1 MEEALALVILALAGA
16 VPFRR
21 ARMRGAVLPPIAG
34 MIGAPLARALAT
46 HLLVLGVGNELL
58 LAAIGAAALLAGGA
72 GARGLLG
79 MASGGF
85 KLLVAITATPL
96 THPYRVKAS
105 ARIYRCP
112 KSRPPFLETVVESVP
127 RPRQLGAIPQIPSEG
142 VPPPAPP
149 CRRLHRRRN
158 CCRLISAR
166 TEVGEST
173 AHISS
178 HPAFRCVLVYVRR
191 NSLIFSVLW

>member
-112 KSRPPFLETVVESVP
+112 KSRPPLREWLRLSQIMRRRRPDRAHSCTVVSEM
-127 RPRQLGAIPQIPSEG
+127 PS
-142 VPPPAPP
+142 AS
-149 CRRLHRRRN
+149 
-158 CCRLISAR
+158 LISLAVNR
-166 TEVGEST
+166 
-173 AHISS
+173 
-178 HPAFRCVLVYVRR
+178 PC
-191 NSLIFSVLW
+191 SV